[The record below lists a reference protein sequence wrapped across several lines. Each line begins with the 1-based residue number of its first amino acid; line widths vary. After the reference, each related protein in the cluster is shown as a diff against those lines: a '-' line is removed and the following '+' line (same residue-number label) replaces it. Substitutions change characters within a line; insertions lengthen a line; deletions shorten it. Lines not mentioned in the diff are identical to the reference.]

1 MASNALQWLVRAITS
16 FISYSG
22 YPGILVLMGIG
33 SACIPIPSEV
43 IMLFSGYL
51 VVSGRFTLSLV
62 TLVGAVG
69 CNAGSMV
76 AYGIGAL
83 GGRPLAEKY
92 GRWVWISKADLDRAE
107 RWFDRFGDWAVFFGR
122 MVPVVRAFIAVPA
135 GIGRMKIVRFNVFTF
150 LGSLPWCWAL
160 AYAGV
165 KLGDHWNAL
174 GPYFQRV
181 DSVLAVVLVLGAVL
195 FVYRHWKHRLRSEE
209 AGEA

>member
-1 MASNALQWLVRAITS
+1 
-16 FISYSG
+16 
-22 YPGILVLMGIG
+22 MGIG

-51 VVSGRFTLSLV
+51 VVSGRFSFILV
-62 TLVGAVG
+62 TLVGAIG

-76 AYGIGAL
+76 AYGIGAY

-92 GRWVWISKADLDRAE
+92 GRWVWISKVDLDRAE

-122 MVPVVRAFIAVPA
+122 MMPVVRAFIALPA
-135 GIGRMKIVRFNVFTF
+135 GMGRMNIVRFNVFTF

-165 KLGDHWNAL
+165 KLGDHWNIL
-174 GPYFQRV
+174 GPYFRRL
-181 DSVLAVVLVLGAVL
+181 DSVFAVALIAAAAL
-195 FVYRHWKHRLRSEE
+195 FVYRHWKHRLRREE
-209 AGEA
+209 VEDT